1 MAEKGNKRAKLAFR
15 LSEDYDHLISSIL
28 IGNNIVN
35 IALASIGTL
44 VFVDIWGHSGATI
57 STIVITIVVLIFG
70 EITPKSVA
78 KDIPEQFAMF
88 SAPFINLLM
97 ILLTP
102 LTFLFGKWKLLVSRL
117 FKSNQDTS
125 FCFF

>member
-1 MAEKGNKRAKLAFR
+1 M
-15 LSEDYDHLISSIL
+15 

-88 SAPFINLLM
+88 SASLYQSVNDPFDAAYLPFRKM
-97 ILLTP
+97 EA
-102 LTFLFGKWKLLVSRL
+102 F
-117 FKSNQDTS
+117 NQQA
-125 FCFF
+125 F

>member
-57 STIVITIVVLIFG
+57 STIVITIDLRRDHAQERSQGHSGTVCHVLCSLYQ
-70 EITPKSVA
+70 SVNDPFDTA
-78 KDIPEQFAMF
+78 YLPFRKVEAF
-88 SAPFINLLM
+88 SQQAF
-97 ILLTP
+97 
-102 LTFLFGKWKLLVSRL
+102 
-117 FKSNQDTS
+117 
-125 FCFF
+125 